1 MDKECDAREYFAN
14 YRIPVKEL
22 DPNRIPGYIRPETV
36 EFKAIGSNKVIVV
49 GEPRGMDINI

>member
-1 MDKECDAREYFAN
+1 MKIECDAGEYFAN

-36 EFKAIGSNKVIVV
+36 EFRTIGSNKVIVV
-49 GEPRGMDINI
+49 GGPRGMDINI